1 MNELTKFD
9 PQTLRILAESFKD
22 GIPLPGVK
30 EIFLIESYVAGTSY
44 LDLKEVEKQLE
55 KQEFLKLVRE
65 PTNQYDALAIL
76 IYDSKGNKLGY
87 VPRAKNEVLARLMDA
102 GKLIFGRLVNKEY
115 VGNWLKITVQIF
127 LKDL

>member
-102 GKLIFGRLVNKEY
+102 GKLIFGRVVSKEY

-127 LKDL
+127 LKNL

>member
-102 GKLIFGRLVNKEY
+102 GKLIFGRVVSKEY